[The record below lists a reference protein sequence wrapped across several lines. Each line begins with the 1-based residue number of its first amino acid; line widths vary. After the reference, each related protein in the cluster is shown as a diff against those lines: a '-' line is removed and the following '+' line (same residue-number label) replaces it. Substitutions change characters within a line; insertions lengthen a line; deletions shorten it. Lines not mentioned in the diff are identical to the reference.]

1 MLNLP
6 SQVEMLRFDNRDLLM
21 TALTEQIS
29 QQLRN
34 SIAENQTASMA
45 LSGGRTPIP
54 LFEQLSQ
61 QDLNWDKVTTTLVDD
76 RWLAETEDN
85 SNGRLVRQHLLQN
98 QAAAADFIGL
108 YQDGVDA
115 YEAQEACN
123 QRLSALP
130 KQFDC
135 IVLGMGN
142 DGHTAS
148 LFPCSDD
155 LATALSSTQ
164 HCAAVTPTTAPHAR
178 MTLTPHRLLQSKQRI
193 LLLTGEDKLAT
204 LEQALADTHVETMPI
219 RLFLQQPLTI
229 YWAP

>member
-29 QQLRN
+29 QQLR
-34 SIAENQTASMA
+34 SGIAESQTASIA
-45 LSGGRTPIP
+45 LSGGRSPIP
-54 LFEQLSQ
+54 LFGQLSQ
-61 QDLNWDKVTTTLVDD
+61 QNLDWDKVTATLVDD
-76 RWLAETEDN
+76 RWLPETEDD

-98 QAAAADFIGL
+98 QAAAANFIGL

-115 YEAQEACN
+115 YDGQETCN
-123 QRLSALP
+123 QRLSTLP
-130 KQFDC
+130 DQLDC

-164 HCAAVTPTTAPHAR
+164 NCAAVTPTTAPHAR
-178 MTLTPHRLLQSKQRI
+178 MTLTPHRLLQSKLRI
-193 LLLTGEDKLAT
+193 LLMTGEDKLAT
-204 LEQALADTHVETMPI
+204 LEQALADTTIETMPI